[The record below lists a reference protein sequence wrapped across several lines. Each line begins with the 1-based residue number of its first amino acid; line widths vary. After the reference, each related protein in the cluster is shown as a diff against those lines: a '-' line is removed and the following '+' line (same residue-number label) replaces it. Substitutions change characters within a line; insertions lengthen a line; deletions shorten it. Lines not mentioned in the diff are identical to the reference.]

1 MKHLFKLFTVFTIV
15 LAFSFS
21 GFSQKYLKKIV
32 ERGEL
37 RVGMTAKQ
45 PPFTMKD
52 NKGNYIGFEVELA
65 EMLAESM
72 ELKLTIVEIPF
83 SELLSSLEQGN
94 IDMVMSGMTMTAKR
108 NLSSIFIGPYIISG
122 KSILTRSPSF
132 SNTDE
137 ADDLNSNTIKIVAL
151 KGSTSELYVKKEIPE
166 AELFL
171 GSDYNECIKMLEDK
185 KAQIM
190 VADYPICVYTTLL
203 YPEKGLIT
211 LDKPL
216 TIEPIGAAF
225 PNDAANF
232 TNLVENFFNKLILT
246 GALDKMEE
254 YWFDSGEWVDKVMP
268 IKGTGIY

>member
-1 MKHLFKLFTVFTIV
+1 MTAFIFVFAFTFTGI
-15 LAFSFS
+15 
-21 GFSQKYLKKIV
+21 SQKYLKKIQAS
-32 ERGEL
+32 GEL

-52 NKGNYIGFEVELA
+52 KKGNYIGYEVELA

-83 SELLSSLEQGN
+83 SELLTSLEEGK
-94 IDMVMSGMTMTAKR
+94 IDMVMSGMTMTTKR
-108 NLSSIFIGPYIISG
+108 NMKAIFVGPYIVSG

-132 SNTDE
+132 SETDE

-151 KGSTSELYVKKEIPE
+151 KGSTSELYAKREIPE

-171 GSDYNECIKMLEDK
+171 RSDYDECIKMVVDK

-216 TIEPIGAAF
+216 TIEPIGAAL
-225 PNDAANF
+225 PSDAAHF
-232 TNLVENFFNKLILT
+232 VNLVENYFNKLILT
-246 GALDKMEE
+246 GALNKMEE
-254 YWFDSGEWVDKVMP
+254 YWFESGEWVEQVVP
-268 IKGTGIY
+268 LQGTGIY